1 MHLKQAGNQT
11 RDNKK
16 NQKRQSLRYQLYT
29 HYWLL
34 NQDGEI
40 QNILISKMQDL
51 FLCSAIYSEK
61 KQEKNFDME
70 ELEEVIKSIHKG
82 KATGPDNIP
91 SR

>member
-1 MHLKQAGNQT
+1 
-11 RDNKK
+11 
-16 NQKRQSLRYQLYT
+16 
-29 HYWLL
+29 
-34 NQDGEI
+34 
-40 QNILISKMQDL
+40 MQDL

>member
-16 NQKRQSLRYQLYT
+16 NQKRQSLRYQLYS
-29 HYWLL
+29 LL
-34 NQDGEI
+34 VTKSRWRI

-61 KQEKNFDME
+61 ARE
-70 ELEEVIKSIHKG
+70 EL
-82 KATGPDNIP
+82 
-91 SR
+91 